1 MVERQ
6 KDKYGWE
13 FLFLGANMDAIA
25 AAGNIDTHADRAVTY
40 QCDEEGT
47 ALNYEVLGEA
57 IHHVRSSD
65 KMLAPSWKRKID
77 EDVKRRGGRG
87 N

>member
-1 MVERQ
+1 
-6 KDKYGWE
+6 
-13 FLFLGANMDAIA
+13 MDAVEV
-25 AAGNIDTHADRAVTY
+25 AGRMGIQADRAATY

-47 ALNYEVLGEA
+47 ALNDEVFGEV

-65 KMLAPSWKRKID
+65 KMLSPSWKRKID
-77 EDVKRRGGRG
+77 EDVKQRGGRE

>member
-6 KDKYGWE
+6 KEKYGWE
-13 FLFLGANMDAIA
+13 FLFLGTNMDAIA
-25 AAGNIDTHADRAVTY
+25 AAGNIGIHSDRAVTY

-47 ALNYEVLGEA
+47 ALNYEVLEEA

-77 EDVKRRGGRG
+77 EDVKRRGRR